1 MKIGLL
7 YNFYK
12 VEEINI
18 ALNIQEKILQKLRM
32 KSKIF
37 NYRPLVLVFLAII
50 GGVLFCSFLQK
61 SFALVLSIFLI
72 SLAILIYYSI
82 IHKTFKYIII
92 CVIFF
97 VISFT
102 SCVICNSKLNSPIKD
117 YTSQTVEATVEKFKI
132 YDNSVTITVN
142 NVKVGEEKL
151 KYMIVV
157 SYNNTKEL
165 GYKKIEI
172 GQRIR
177 FVAEKWKQIKRYDD
191 RGVNCFLGNH
201 YIKASAS
208 TDCVEILDYS
218 PAVRYKILNRL
229 KNNLHK
235 FLSNQNAE
243 LVFSAIIG
251 DKTELGGDIYSSY
264 RGAGVAHLLAVS
276 GLHIGLVVAIIT
288 WLLKKLKANSIFSII
303 VIGIL
308 LLAYCYLCG
317 FTHSVVRASV
327 MSLILSG
334 AFLMFSEP
342 DMMSSMA
349 FSGIIILIL
358 QPYAVLNLSALL
370 SYGCV
375 VGIAMLFKPINN
387 FLVRCKLPKWITTS
401 IAMSVS
407 TQATI
412 TGVLCYAFKEI
423 SFVGIITNLVVLP
436 VFSVLFSCAFVIAM
450 LSLIIPVISWLL
462 IFVNPLFELM
472 NWVIMFIGNNAHYI
486 LMPKFRYFSL
496 MMWFLIVALLGRFDV
511 KSWIFKVVSGIVAI
525 FILSFQLFVW

>member
-1 MKIGLL
+1 
-7 YNFYK
+7 
-12 VEEINI
+12 
-18 ALNIQEKILQKLRM
+18 M

-50 GGVLFCSFLQK
+50 GGVLFCLYLQK
-61 SFALVLSIFLI
+61 SLAFVLSIFLI

-97 VISFT
+97 TAGFT
-102 SCVICNSKLNSPIKD
+102 SCKICNNKLNSPIKD
-117 YTSQTVEATVEKFKI
+117 YTLQTMEATVEKFKI
-132 YDNSVTITVN
+132 YDNAIMITAS
-142 NVKVGEEKL
+142 NVKVGEETL
-151 KYMIVV
+151 EYMITV

-177 FVAEKWKQIKRYDD
+177 FVAEKWKQVKKYDD
-191 RGVNCFLGNH
+191 SGVNCFWGNH
-201 YIKASAS
+201 YIKAQAS
-208 TDCVEILDYS
+208 TYGVEILDYS
-218 PAVRYKILNRL
+218 PTVRYKILNRL
-229 KNNLHK
+229 KDNLHK

-251 DKTELGGDIYSSY
+251 DKTELGGDVYSSY

-288 WLLKKLKANSIFSII
+288 WLLKRLKANSIFSII

-308 LLAYCYLCG
+308 LLGYCYLCG

-327 MSLILSG
+327 MSLVLSG

-349 FSGIIILIL
+349 FSGIVILIL
-358 QPYAVLNLSALL
+358 QPYAVNNISALL

-387 FLVRCKLPKWITTS
+387 FLIKCKFPNWVATS
-401 IAMSVS
+401 VAMSIS
-407 TQATI
+407 TQTAI
-412 TGVLCYAFKEI
+412 TGVLCYAFKGI
-423 SFVGIITNLVVLP
+423 SFIGIITNLVILP
-436 VFSVLFSCAFVIAM
+436 VFSVLFSYAFVVCM
-450 LSLIIPVISWLL
+450 LSLLIPIISWLL

-496 MMWFLIVALLGRFDV
+496 MMWFLIVALIGRFNV
-511 KSWIFKVVSGIVAI
+511 KGWIFKVVSSTIAI
-525 FILSFQLFVW
+525 FILCFQLFVW